1 MSDGDSRTDRR
12 VCLLTGASGGL
23 GTWICQHWADDYDIV
38 AVYRRRWPAVPSQG
52 FTPVDPLDP
61 GAQPATRPVFAVQAD
76 LTSEGACDRVVE
88 AALNRFGRIDVLVN
102 NAVSSTWAPM
112 LGNSRLLDSATSQ
125 MVMNVVVPLRMAATV
140 ARLFW
145 QGRDDENRAANRN
158 VVNVSSIAGVH
169 IYAWSG
175 QSVYAASKAALNHL
189 TGHMAEEFQ
198 PVGVRVNATAAN
210 SFPSIVSTERAAAAI
225 RRLDEGDANGR
236 IVIVDGDADEEVQL
250 EPYQKR
256 ASA

>member
-1 MSDGDSRTDRR
+1 MSDGDSRR
-12 VCLLTGASGGL
+12 VLLLTGASGGL
-23 GTWICQHWADDYDIV
+23 GTWICQHWSDRYDIV

-52 FTPVDPLDP
+52 FTPVDPL
-61 GAQPATRPVFAVQAD
+61 QPEAPLTTREVFAVQAD
-76 LTSEGACDRVVE
+76 LSVAGACDKVVE
-88 AALNRFGRIDVLVN
+88 AALNRFGRIDVVVN

-112 LGNSRLLDSATSQ
+112 LGSNRLLDSASTQ
-125 MVMNVVVPLRMAATV
+125 MVMNVVVPLRLATTV

-158 VVNVSSIAGVH
+158 VINVSSIAGVN

-189 TGHMAEEFQ
+189 TGHMAEEFR

-210 SFPSIVSTERAAAAI
+210 SFPSIIPTERAAAAI

-236 IVIVDGDADEEVQL
+236 IVIVDGEADEEVQL
-250 EPYQKR
+250 DPYHKP
-256 ASA
+256 ANA